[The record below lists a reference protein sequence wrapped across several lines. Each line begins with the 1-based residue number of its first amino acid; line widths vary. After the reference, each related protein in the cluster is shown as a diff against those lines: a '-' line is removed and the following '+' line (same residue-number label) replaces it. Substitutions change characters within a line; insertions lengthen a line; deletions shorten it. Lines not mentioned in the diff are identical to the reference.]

1 MGPDWLDV
9 LLLWAGCAVV
19 AAVLRRA
26 SVWRAAHRLALEV
39 EDRLHRDHL
48 PAPAT
53 RPIEILAR
61 DVRRLGS
68 RYHNPARGAAF
79 AKVDGIRQA
88 YDKVLAECCLALEIE
103 HLLLTLPPGMELD
116 NERSRVEHLLAQ
128 AGLWTGDAA

>member
-26 SVWRAAHRLALEV
+26 PVWRAAHRLALAL
-39 EDRLHRDHL
+39 EDRLHRDPW
-48 PAPAT
+48 PAPTT
-53 RPIEILAR
+53 RPIELLAR

-68 RYHNPARGAAF
+68 RYHNPVRGTAF
-79 AKVDGIRQA
+79 VKVDGIRQA
-88 YDKVLAECCLALEIE
+88 YDKVLAECCLALGIE
-103 HLLLTLPPGMELD
+103 HLLLTLPPGVELD